1 MWFEEGAKNPARIR
15 RGEMNDAVSEI
26 AQAIDI
32 DALKERYRVE
42 RARRAPEKAPRAYR
56 DMREGFAEM
65 LDDPYTEVEPREPVE
80 DEVEVLIVGGGFG
93 GLMTAARMREAGVE
107 RIRIVEAGGDVG
119 GTWYWNRYPGAA
131 CDVESYVYFPL
142 LEETGYMPKERYSK
156 AAEIR
161 EHSRRIARH
170 FDLYDLALFSTQ
182 VTSIVWDEAANRW
195 QVETNR
201 DDKISARFVVLTTGP
216 LNKPKLPAIPGI
228 ESFEGHSFHTS
239 RWDYDYTGGSAT
251 ETMTGLADK
260 RVAIIG
266 TGATAIQAVPPLARD
281 AQHLY
286 VFQRTPSSVDAR
298 NNSPTDPEW
307 AASLKPG
314 WQKRRIESFTAQFT
328 DRLDIPNEV
337 DDGWT
342 VLANAVR
349 GKIAA
354 GRPVSKAS
362 ELLEEADFEKMVQV
376 RQRIEEIVEDK
387 DTAEALKPWFSL
399 YCKRPCFHDEY
410 LPTFNRDDVTLVD
423 TEGKGVERI
432 TERGLVV
439 DGTEYEV
446 DCIIYATGFEVASD
460 FAKRAGFDLRGADGL
475 TLPEKWSTGMQTF
488 HGLHAR
494 GFPNIFF
501 ISQAQSGM
509 SVNFPHMLSIQAE
522 HVAYIVAQCMDKGVE
537 KIEASERAEREWTD
551 TIVALSGDRIAFLEA
566 CTPGYYNNEGGRLDF
581 AAKSMPFGGGPLTFI
596 EILKDWRE
604 KGEFEGLELDGKP
617 ATGTENA

>member
-1 MWFEEGAKNPARIR
+1 MTEPARHS
-15 RGEMNDAVSEI
+15 AS
-26 AQAIDI
+26 AIDI
-32 DALKERYRVE
+32 AALRERYRVE
-42 RARRAPEKAPRAYR
+42 RDRRAPDHAPRAYR
-56 DMREGFAEM
+56 DMREDFSEM
-65 LDDPYTEVEPREPVE
+65 LDDPYTEVTPREAIE
-80 DEVEVLIVGGGFG
+80 DEVDVLIVGGGFG

-107 RIRIVEAGGDVG
+107 RIRIVEAGGEVG

-142 LEETGYMPKERYSK
+142 LEETGYMPTERYSK

-170 FDLYDLALFSTQ
+170 FDLYELALFSTQ
-182 VTSIVWDEAANRW
+182 VTSVIWDENAKMW
-195 QVETNR
+195 SIETNR
-201 DDKISARFVVLTTGP
+201 GDRMAARFVVLTTGP

-228 ESFEGHSFHTS
+228 ESFKGHSFHTS
-239 RWDYDYTGGSAT
+239 RWDYDYTGGTAT
-251 ETMTGLADK
+251 EPMTGLADK

-281 AQHLY
+281 AKHLY

-298 NNSPTDPEW
+298 NNAPTDPEW
-307 AASLKPG
+307 AASLTPG
-314 WQKRRIESFTAQFT
+314 WQQRRIESFTAQFT

-349 GKIAA
+349 EKIAA
-354 GRPVSKAS
+354 GRPIADAGK
-362 ELLEEADFEKMVQV
+362 LLEESDFERMVHI
-376 RQRIEEIVEDK
+376 RQRIDDIVEDK

-410 LPTFNRDDVTLVD
+410 LPTFNRDNVTLVD

-432 TERGLVV
+432 TDQGLVV
-439 DGTEYEV
+439 GGKEYEV
-446 DCIIYATGFEVASD
+446 DCIVYATGFEVASD

-475 TLPEKWSTGMQTF
+475 TLPRKWNAGMSTF

-494 GFPNIFF
+494 GFPNMFF

-509 SVNFPHMLSIQAE
+509 SVNFPHMLSVQSE
-522 HVAYIVAQCMDKGVE
+522 HVAHIVGRCMDQGIATV
-537 KIEASERAEREWTD
+537 EASEEAEKRWTD
-551 TIVALSGDRIAFLEA
+551 TIVGMSGDRIAFLEN
-566 CTPGYYNNEGGRLDF
+566 CTPGFYNNEGGPLDF
-581 AAKSMPFGGGPLTFI
+581 AAKSMPYGKGPLAFI
-596 EILKDWRE
+596 EILKNWRE
-604 KGEFEGLELDGKP
+604 RGGFEGLELDGQP
-617 ATGTENA
+617 ALVKENA